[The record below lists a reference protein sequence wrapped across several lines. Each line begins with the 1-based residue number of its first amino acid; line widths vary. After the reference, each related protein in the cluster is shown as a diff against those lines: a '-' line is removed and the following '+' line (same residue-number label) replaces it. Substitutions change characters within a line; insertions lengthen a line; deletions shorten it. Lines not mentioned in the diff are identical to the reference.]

1 MEIHST
7 ARKDTK
13 TKNLAKRLNPGE
25 IGVINHPDLDQIA
38 AESLIKTKIK
48 FLINAGPCV
57 SGKYPNLGPELLL
70 NAGIPILDQ
79 VGQDCFDSIKDGAM
93 IEVRD
98 SCIFFAGKFIGE
110 GRVLN
115 QELLQKLMKEA
126 QENLHQE
133 LESFVQNTLDYA
145 LREKELILG
154 NLRIPPLKTL
164 IHNKHVLVVVRGRN
178 YQEDLRTISSY
189 IEEIKPVLVGV
200 DGGADALLESGFKPN
215 IIIGDM
221 DSVSDSALLCGAEL
235 IVHAYPHGEAPG
247 LARLRELD
255 LSPSVFP
262 APGTSEDIALLLA
275 YEKGAE
281 LIVAVG
287 THSNMID
294 FLEKG
299 RKGMASTFLVRLKI
313 GSILVDARG
322 VNLLYRRPV
331 KFRQVCLL
339 CLAAFIPL
347 GIVLT
352 QNNPIRD
359 FFRLI
364 WLRIRVFFGS

>member
-1 MEIHST
+1 MEIRST

-25 IGVINHPDLDQIA
+25 IGVISHPDLDQIA
-38 AESLIKTKIK
+38 AESLIKAKVK
-48 FLINAGPCV
+48 LVINAGLCV
-57 SGKYPNLGPELLL
+57 SGKYPNLGPKLLL
-70 NAGIPILDQ
+70 DAGIPILDQ
-79 VGQDCFDSIKDGAM
+79 VGKDCFDSIKDGAK

-98 SCIFFAGKFIGE
+98 SYVFFADKLIGE
-110 GRVLN
+110 GRVLT
-115 QELLQKLMKEA
+115 QEILEELMREA
-126 QENLHQE
+126 KENLHQE

-154 NLRIPPLKTL
+154 NLRIPHLKTS
-164 IHNKHVLVVVRGRN
+164 IKNKHVLVVVRGRN
-178 YQEDLRTISSY
+178 YQEDLKTIYSY

-200 DGGADALLESGFKPN
+200 DGGADALLESGFKPD

-221 DSVSDSALLCGAEL
+221 DSVSDPALFCGAEL
-235 IVHAYPHGEAPG
+235 IVHAYPNGEAPG
-247 LARLRELD
+247 LVRLRNLG

-262 APGTSEDIALLLA
+262 APGTSEDITLLLA

-322 VNLLYRRPV
+322 VSLLYRSPV
-331 KFRQVCLL
+331 KFSQVVFL

-347 GIVLT
+347 VIVLT
-352 QNNPIRD
+352 QNSPTRD
-359 FFRLI
+359 FLRLF
-364 WLRIRVFFGS
+364 WLRLRVFFGY